1 MSLISAEF
9 LTPAYARALRPLSDH
24 RHDHRNP
31 QPFVYRRAP
40 AYGLMVILVVC
51 LWHEPNSQLFDTE
64 AAQTDGNQM
73 PFIACLH
80 HLCVPV
86 TSVMRA
92 AGTESCLSR
101 SFWLCK
107 APRAFSLSD
116 RDEIFHTVSDGW
128 MSSSNLLHALF
139 CLVCALCTN
148 VCAYAC
154 VSWVSSYDAMCWH
167 SASSHRL
174 HLVCEWAAPAADAW
188 LTGTHSHP
196 YIRTTCKPLDVCSFH
211 SISACIHWH
220 MLPQVMPDPQ

>member
-1 MSLISAEF
+1 MQTATYDRHQGESIKIPFIKASRSSSDKLTNPRFKRKMSLISALF

-51 LWHEPNSQLFDTE
+51 LWHESNSQLFDTE

-86 TSVMRA
+86 TSVMNA

-101 SFWLCK
+101 SF
-107 APRAFSLSD
+107 
-116 RDEIFHTVSDGW
+116 
-128 MSSSNLLHALF
+128 
-139 CLVCALCTN
+139 
-148 VCAYAC
+148 
-154 VSWVSSYDAMCWH
+154 
-167 SASSHRL
+167 
-174 HLVCEWAAPAADAW
+174 
-188 LTGTHSHP
+188 
-196 YIRTTCKPLDVCSFH
+196 
-211 SISACIHWH
+211 
-220 MLPQVMPDPQ
+220 